1 MFVHLYPFNNVLELG
16 GERGDGV
23 RGVIWGIGVE
33 KYYFHWRKT
42 DRKPT
47 VVLVCR

>member
-33 KYYFHWRKT
+33 KYYFH
-42 DRKPT
+42 
-47 VVLVCR
+47 